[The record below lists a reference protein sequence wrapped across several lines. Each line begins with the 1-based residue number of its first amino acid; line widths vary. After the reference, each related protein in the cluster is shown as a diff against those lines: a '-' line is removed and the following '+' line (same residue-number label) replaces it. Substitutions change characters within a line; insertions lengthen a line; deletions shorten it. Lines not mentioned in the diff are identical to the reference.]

1 MLLDFYTLGLV
12 MIIARGFYIARRA
25 DSCIPLWK
33 RLVALSPSL
42 IAMVL
47 FQRVFYDSEFY
58 LEPSLEFTAAVI
70 GIWAAFIGYSSVSV
84 TKLLGSCSIQRNDI
98 QEHGQ
103 S

>member
-12 MIIARGFYIARRA
+12 MIIARGFYIARKA

-33 RLVALSPSL
+33 RLIALSPSL

-47 FQRVFYDSEFY
+47 FQRVFYESEFY
-58 LEPSLEFTAAVI
+58 LEPGMEFISAVI
-70 GIWAAFIGYSSVSV
+70 GIWAAFVGYASVSV
-84 TKLLGSCSIQRNDI
+84 TKLLGSCSIQDNHM